1 LKKAAKLYIAI
12 TQNKARDSLKNRCCD
27 FKKLEKGLIEYCK
40 INNIIRSENNKEI
53 GKKIKP
59 TIAERIIAAKKISR
73 KQIAVTYDKC
83 KNKDNN
89 LEI

>member
-40 INNIIRSENNKEI
+40 INNIIFKSK
-53 GKKIKP
+53 
-59 TIAERIIAAKKISR
+59 RII
-73 KQIAVTYDKC
+73 
-83 KNKDNN
+83 
-89 LEI
+89 